1 MTRLVTSLATAA
13 FASLMLIGAAS
24 AQAPAAGDQKIAP
37 ASKMAPAG
45 KMAPADGSK
54 AEKPRTAASLECSK
68 QADAKSLHGDARRK
82 FRSECKKG
90 VKTN

>member
-1 MTRLVTSLATAA
+1 MTRLSTSLATAA

-24 AQAPAAGDQKIAP
+24 AQAPA
-37 ASKMAPAG
+37 SKMAPA
-45 KMAPADGSK
+45 DSSK
-54 AEKPRTAASLECSK
+54 ADSKTEKPRTAASLECSK